1 MKTFSAT
8 PKDIKKEWVM
18 IDANGVVL
26 GRLASYVAKVLRGK
40 HKPSFTPHM
49 DCGDYVV
56 IINSDKVKMTG
67 KKKTDKVY
75 YRHTGHPGGIKEA
88 TPEYL
93 LREGKSERIIEKAVE
108 RMMIK
113 DSPLARQQ
121 MSHLH
126 VYKGAEHPHTAQQP
140 KVVDFAKM
148 NVKNAR
154 N

>member
-8 PKDIKKEWVM
+8 PKDIKKEWLM

-40 HKPSFTPHM
+40 HKASFTPHM
-49 DCGDYVV
+49 DCGDNVV
-56 IINSDKVKMTG
+56 IINADKVKLTG

-75 YRHTGHPGGIKEA
+75 YRHTGHPGGIKEQ

-93 LREGKSERIIEKAVE
+93 LREGKSERIFEKAVE
-108 RMMIK
+108 RMLPK
-113 DSPLARQQ
+113 DSPLARKQ
-121 MSHLH
+121 MGNLH
-126 VYKGAEHPHTAQQP
+126 VYAGAEHPHTAQQP
-140 KVVDFAKM
+140 KAVDFAAA

-154 N
+154 